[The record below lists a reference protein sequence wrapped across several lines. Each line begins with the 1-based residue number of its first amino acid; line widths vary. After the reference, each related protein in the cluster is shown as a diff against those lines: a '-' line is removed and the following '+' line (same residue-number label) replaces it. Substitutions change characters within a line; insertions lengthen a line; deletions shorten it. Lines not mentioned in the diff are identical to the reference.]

1 MSASF
6 LSYTSTHIGVTL
18 KRSSSLSD
26 HERHKIVAIL
36 VVITINFIAV
46 FGPYHLVGGYRFVSL
61 LLTDDPC
68 GLECSIFLIYRL
80 CYGLTSLNTLLDP
93 LFYIFLY
100 GALLYANLRSNVTL
114 PCFYA
119 SSTKY
124 LFWYKQ
130 AAGEQPQKVSSFY
143 KHLDDSNNFHSQ
155 FREDKRFSV
164 HIGAGFYHLIIS
176 DVQDL
181 DSAMYYCGQS
191 SITGIEFV
199 NGTFL
204 VIKVSSSVQPGGS
217 VTLNCTVHT
226 GTSDIEHS
234 VYWFRQ
240 DLENSHLGIMYV
252 HVHSSS
258 QCVKSASN
266 GSPEKSCV
274 YSLPKRNVKLSDA
287 GVYHCAVASCGQ
299 ILFGKGT
306 RLDVE
311 GEQHMFLKLLSVV
324 SGDLCSVCTANIKL
338 MSMKHLHFLKRTN
351 VCILDSLQYVALE
364 FKKRQST
371 SRRPRSTKEEMVYS
385 GVRLSDL
392 E

>member
-1 MSASF
+1 M
-6 LSYTSTHIGVTL
+6 
-18 KRSSSLSD
+18 
-26 HERHKIVAIL
+26 HK
-36 VVITINFIAV
+36 F
-46 FGPYHLVGGYRFVSL
+46 YL
-61 LLTDDPC
+61 LLFPV
-68 GLECSIFLIYRL
+68 LRV
-80 CYGLTSLNTLLDP
+80 
-93 LFYIFLY
+93 Y

-204 VIKVSSSVQPGGS
+204 VIKESDCRSFLQQPVSSSVQPGGS

-311 GEQHMFLKLLSVV
+311 GEQSDTFSSLNYVVAALHVSVI
-324 SGDLCSVCTANIKL
+324 SNIIL
-338 MSMKHLHFLKRTN
+338 I
-351 VCILDSLQYVALE
+351 CILCKRSRRTYLHCGGLNPQPNAPDPTDGQNEGTDSLQYVALE

>member
-93 LFYIFLY
+93 LFYIFLCTDARLELQRSLPCL
-100 GALLYANLRSNVTL
+100 GRGSNVTL

-204 VIKVSSSVQPGGS
+204 VIKESDCRSFLQQPVSSSVQPGGS

-299 ILFGKGT
+299 ILFG
-306 RLDVE
+306 
-311 GEQHMFLKLLSVV
+311 EQSDTFSSLNYVVAALHVSVI
-324 SGDLCSVCTANIKL
+324 SNIIL
-338 MSMKHLHFLKRTN
+338 I
-351 VCILDSLQYVALE
+351 CILC
-364 FKKRQST
+364 KR
-371 SRRPRSTKEEMVYS
+371 SRRTYLHC
-385 GVRLSDL
+385 GGTIN
-392 E
+392 